1 LGASILQPSATN
13 LGQIVEG
20 SLQLKTSLT
29 EHWSGYSDSRIQGI
43 MNYIDFTIRARDWQ
57 DRQFKVEVTSSPV
70 DRMREPAVSTYDEA
84 ALARPLYNLERKRI
98 HLKDLIA
105 LGEALADMLLP
116 PAVRQMLLRSLSA
129 VGPEQGL
136 RLRLVLDD
144 PQAANLPWEYLHL
157 YRTGGDPPAPVGA
170 APWPAWRSQDGQV
183 QAGRDGFLV
192 LDPRI
197 SLVRHEAIPMAPASV
212 TATRPLKVVVGLA
225 APSDA
230 PPLDLEAER
239 DFIQAAL
246 KDVAGIDVNFVT
258 KLTVEKLEAACQGAH
273 LFHFAGHG
281 HFGGEQGAER
291 EGAIVLEDT
300 EGYSYPFPA
309 ENLAL
314 TLRGAGVRVVVL
326 GACESGRRDGVNAW
340 SGVAP
345 ALMRTGIPGA
355 VAMQYETYD
364 DSAAAFA
371 RRFYQSLAAGLSLDE
386 AVGAGRLAVLNL
398 GGRDDVDWGVPMLYM
413 RSPDGVIFPEVTA
426 DAALDQI
433 RVEVRQQVKE
443 LYGKLLGAEVGKM
456 TNGAFEVAQEINTVA
471 EGGEAVGF
479 KADELGGGNVKT
491 DQKVDR
497 IDRGG
502 SVTGAKIDKL

>member
-1 LGASILQPSATN
+1 
-13 LGQIVEG
+13 
-20 SLQLKTSLT
+20 
-29 EHWSGYSDSRIQGI
+29 

-84 ALARPLYNLERKRI
+84 ALARPLHNLERKRI

-144 PQAANLPWEYLHL
+144 PQAANLPWEYLYLPVVPAPARPACTCRHG
-157 YRTGGDPPAPVGA
+157 TGGSATRARVPRRQVQAPV
-170 APWPAWRSQDGQV
+170 PRRQV

-197 SLVRHEAIPMAPASV
+197 SLIRHEAIPIAPASV

-225 APSDA
+225 APFDA

-239 DFIQAAL
+239 DFIRAAL
-246 KDVAGIDVNFVT
+246 KDVEGIDVDFVP
-258 KLTVEKLEAACQGAH
+258 KLTLEKLEAACQGAH

-281 HFGGEQGAER
+281 HFGAEHGAER
-291 EGAIVLEDT
+291 DGAIVLEDA

-314 TLRGAGVRVVVL
+314 TLHGAGVRVVVL
-326 GACESGRRDGVNAW
+326 GACESGRRDGVNTW

-345 ALMRTGIPGA
+345 ALMRAGIPGA

-364 DSAAAFA
+364 ASASAFA

-386 AVGAGRLAVLNL
+386 AVGAGRLAMLNL
-398 GGRDDVDWGVPMLYM
+398 GGRDDVDWGVPVLYM

-426 DAALDQI
+426 DPALDQI

-443 LYGKLLGAEVGKM
+443 LYGKLVGAEVGKM
-456 TNGAFEVAQEINTVA
+456 TNGAFEVEQKINTVA
-471 EGGEAVGF
+471 EGGEATGF
-479 KADELGGGNVKT
+479 KADELGGGSVKT

-497 IDRGG
+497 IDTSG

>member
-1 LGASILQPSATN
+1 
-13 LGQIVEG
+13 
-20 SLQLKTSLT
+20 
-29 EHWSGYSDSRIQGI
+29 

-57 DRQFKVEVTSSPV
+57 DRQFKVEVISSPV

-84 ALARPLYNLERKRI
+84 ALARPLHNLERKRI
-98 HLKDLIA
+98 HLEDLIA

-116 PAVRQMLLRSLSA
+116 PAVREMLLRSLSA
-129 VGPEQGL
+129 IGPEQGL

-144 PQAANLPWEYLHL
+144 PQSANLPWEYLYL
-157 YRTGGDPPAPVGA
+157 RRTGGDPAEPVA
-170 APWPAWRSQDGQV
+170 APPRSAWRSQGGQV
-183 QAGRDGFLV
+183 HRPGTGQASRDGFLV
-192 LDPRI
+192 LDPRV
-197 SLVRHEAIPMAPASV
+197 SLVRHEAIPMAPGSV

-239 DFIQAAL
+239 DFIRAAL
-246 KDVAGIDVNFVT
+246 KDVEGIDVDFVP
-258 KLTVEKLEAACQGAH
+258 KLTVEKLEAASQGAH

-281 HFGGEQGAER
+281 HFGGEHRAER
-291 EGAIVLEDT
+291 DGAIVLEDA

-326 GACESGRRDGVNAW
+326 GACESGRRDGVNTW

-345 ALMRTGIPGA
+345 ALMRAGIPGA

-364 DSAAAFA
+364 NSASAFA
-371 RRFYQSLAAGLSLDE
+371 RRFYQSVAAGLSLDE

-398 GGRDDVDWGVPMLYM
+398 GGRDDVDWGVPVLYM

-426 DAALDQI
+426 DPALDQI

-443 LYGKLLGAEVGKM
+443 LYGKLVGAEVGKM
-456 TNGAFEVAQEINTVA
+456 TNGGIEVEQTINTVA
-471 EGGEAVGF
+471 EGGEATGF
-479 KADELGGGNVKT
+479 KANELGGGSVKT

-497 IDRGG
+497 VDTGG
-502 SVTGAKIDKL
+502 NVTGAKIDKL